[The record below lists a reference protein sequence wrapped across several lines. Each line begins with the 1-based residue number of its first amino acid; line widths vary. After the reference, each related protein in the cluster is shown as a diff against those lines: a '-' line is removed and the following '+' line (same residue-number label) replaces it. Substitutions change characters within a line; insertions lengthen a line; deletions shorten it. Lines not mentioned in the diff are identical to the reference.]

1 MNESNDKKNKSDEND
16 LNFEKAVNK
25 LGKIVED
32 LESGGLNLDKSLEK
46 FVKGVELVKFCNQ
59 ELNRAEE
66 KIEKVLKEDDEFKD
80 IVPFNFREENDGE
93 NKKFT

>member
-1 MNESNDKKNKSDEND
+1 MSDSAENKDNPGKEED
-16 LNFEKAVNK
+16 LNFEDAVNK
-25 LGKIVED
+25 LEKIVED

-59 ELNRAEE
+59 ELNRTEE

-80 IVPFNFREENDGE
+80 IVPFNFREENNE
-93 NKKFT
+93 

>member
-1 MNESNDKKNKSDEND
+1 MSDSAENKDNPGKEED
-16 LNFEKAVNK
+16 LNFEDAVNK
-25 LGKIVED
+25 LEKIVED

-80 IVPFNFREENDGE
+80 IVPFNFREENNE
-93 NKKFT
+93 

>member
-1 MNESNDKKNKSDEND
+1 MSNSAENKDNPGKEED
-16 LNFEKAVNK
+16 LNFEDAVNK
-25 LGKIVED
+25 LEKIVED
-32 LESGGLNLDKSLEK
+32 LESGGLNLEKSLEK

-80 IVPFNFREENDGE
+80 IVPFNFREENNE
-93 NKKFT
+93 